1 MHWVHVHSVLI
12 HFKFCPESG
21 VRSFSSG
28 RCETTTT
35 PFSLPNFQTF
45 KSQKESRRKTLFA
58 RKTPAGRKKRK
69 FDDESTWKWWR
80 RGMWTNEEKPCPWR
94 FHQQHLPKIF
104 SRFIHSQSEYKLAFK
119 DGSEAKHI
127 PGIGPNR
134 LFTLRRY
141 KGESRLGYGPIT
153 LFLRPEGG
161 IFKELRRSVDE
172 DDDLLCDSAKS
183 ATKDSSDDED
193 FTKSD

>member
-1 MHWVHVHSVLI
+1 MAHKGNTSFSCPIHEPCQPKHQTWMHWVHVHSVLI

-69 FDDESTWKWWR
+69 FDDEMVRINVEVMEDKRGETLPLKVPSTASAEDFRLAAVKKHTLLTA
-80 RGMWTNEEKPCPWR
+80 G
-94 FHQQHLPKIF
+94 L
-104 SRFIHSQSEYKLAFK
+104 FIHNLSTNWPSRMAVMLNTSLA
-119 DGSEAKHI
+119 
-127 PGIGPNR
+127 
-134 LFTLRRY
+134 
-141 KGESRLGYGPIT
+141 
-153 LFLRPEGG
+153 
-161 IFKELRRSVDE
+161 
-172 DDDLLCDSAKS
+172 
-183 ATKDSSDDED
+183 
-193 FTKSD
+193 